1 MTISVIIPVLN
12 ESAYIGGV
20 IDSILNQEQFSNIV
34 EIIVVDGGSS
44 DGTVEIVKDFILKY
58 PIISILYN
66 ANKIV
71 SVGFNL
77 ALNEVVGEAILRIDG
92 HTKLPLNYLKSCI
105 SLLKKNNAEIVGG
118 GINTLSKESGLGS
131 AIALSQSSWFGTGGS
146 KFRLKDSIE
155 LSYVETLAFGLHRRD
170 LFINVGGYD
179 EELVCNQDD
188 EFNYRVIQNGGNILM
203 DPNLKVQY
211 YCRANFSDLFNQYFK
226 YGLYKVRVIQK
237 RNDLL
242 SVRHLVPSVF
252 VLVLFATLYLALF
265 FKKSHYFMLLF
276 IMYSMVNII
285 SSIYVSKKNKIF
297 HLVFLS
303 NGILHFSYG
312 LGFIYGL
319 VKFFHKWKNNKVA
332 DNHFNKQKFILNSS
346 QFL

>member
-1 MTISVIIPVLN
+1 M
-12 ESAYIGGV
+12 
-20 IDSILNQEQFSNIV
+20 
-34 EIIVVDGGSS
+34 
-44 DGTVEIVKDFILKY
+44 
-58 PIISILYN
+58 
-66 ANKIV
+66 
-71 SVGFNL
+71 
-77 ALNEVVGEAILRIDG
+77 
-92 HTKLPLNYLKSCI
+92 
-105 SLLKKNNAEIVGG
+105 
-118 GINTLSKESGLGS
+118 
-131 AIALSQSSWFGTGGS
+131 
-146 KFRLKDSIE
+146 
-155 LSYVETLAFGLHRRD
+155 AFGLHRRD